1 MSCSVRPFGAAL
13 LCLALVGR
21 PATLEGQALPSFAE
35 PGISADGAEIAFTSG
50 GDIWT
55 VSAQG
60 GAARLLVAHS
70 AHESRPIYS
79 PDGRWL
85 AFNSNRYGGQDVFLM
100 DLTSGAVRRLTHD
113 SGSEQLNGFSRDG
126 DWVYFTSNAQ
136 DISGMQDVY
145 RVRVDGGTPL
155 PVAGDRYESE
165 FFSAAS
171 PDGATLAISTRGR
184 MAQGQWWRNGHSH
197 IDEAE
202 IWTVTMGDVPTYTP
216 VSTGGKNLW
225 PMYGAE
231 PGSVYFMSDRSGAE
245 NLWVSVEGRD
255 EQLTD
260 FAAGRLLWPTMST
273 DGGTIA
279 FERDFRIWTYD
290 VASRAASPLEIRL
303 LGAVEG
309 PTPET
314 ETSSSGFGSLTVSP
328 DGKKFAFVIRGDIYA
343 SSMEGE
349 VPATRVTETA
359 AQENSPTWSSD
370 SNQLVYTSWRNG
382 TEHLFAYDFVT
393 GTERQL
399 TRGDVRDQVG
409 DFSPDGTMLAFARR
423 VDEEVELRVMDWVS
437 GDHRRVA
444 VDVAGAAVWSPD
456 SRWIAYGGETDEF
469 SNVMVVPAAGG
480 EPRQVSFLASSFFGS
495 IDWSAKGDYLVYRT
509 AQRTEPGQI
518 VKIDLVPMNPTF
530 DRDAFLDLFNEPS
543 EDDDERDDDE
553 RDDDERD
560 DDERND
566 DERDDAGGAGGR
578 GSGEDGRAEAPD
590 EVEVEFE
597 GIRRRARLVPLDFS
611 AGTIRLSPDGESAV
625 VTGDGALHRITFG
638 PNGDVDV
645 DRLSVTGAPIGFS
658 DNGRQLYVSRGG
670 QLRVVTLP
678 GGQERTIETSAEVID
693 DFERTKVAAFE
704 QGWGEMRDG
713 FYDAEYHGADWPG
726 VRDTFRPYIAG
737 ARTRA
742 EFNRLMNLML
752 GELDASHL
760 GHSGRTG
767 PPQGGSGEQT
777 GRLGLRFER
786 GAVEG
791 DGRFEVSE
799 VVPLGPA
806 DVSDRIE
813 VGDVIASI
821 DGVDLGVGTDLYELL
836 GGTSGEK
843 VVVEVRRGGQVNEV
857 ELRPIS
863 GGAERQLVYRNWVE
877 SRRAMVD
884 ELSGGRLGYVHIASM
899 SSGALDQFIFD
910 LDQLNH
916 AKDGVVVDVRNNN
929 GGFVNVYAID
939 ILARRNYFTMQSRF
953 SDVLAPSRVRLGQ
966 RALLAPTV
974 LVTNQH
980 TLSDGED
987 FTEGYRSLE
996 LGPVVGEP
1004 TSGWII
1010 FTGSRGL
1017 VDGTQVRMPGTFI
1030 RDMRGQNM
1038 ELNPRPVDIEVERA
1052 TGEWYLERDSQL
1064 ARAVEELLGRL
1075 GG

>member
-1 MSCSVRPFGAAL
+1 MTFRARPFGAAL
-13 LCLALVGR
+13 LIFALTGMTSSLS
-21 PATLEGQALPSFAE
+21 AQALPAHSE
-35 PGISADGAEIAFTSG
+35 PGISPDGGSIAFVSG

-55 VSAQG
+55 VASSG

-70 AHESRPIYS
+70 AHESRPVYS

-85 AFNSNRYGGQDVFLM
+85 AFNSNRNGGQDVFVM
-100 DLTSGAVRRLTHD
+100 DLGSGDVRRLTHD

-126 DWVYFTSNAQ
+126 EWVYFTSNAQ

-145 RVRVDGGTPL
+145 RVRVAGGTPM
-155 PVAGDRYESE
+155 PVAADRYESE
-165 FFSAAS
+165 FFAAAS
-171 PDGATLAISTRGR
+171 PEDGVLAISTRGR

-202 IWTVTMGDVPTYTP
+202 IWTVALGDTPTYEA

-225 PMYGAE
+225 PMYGSDPE
-231 PGSVYFMSDRSGAE
+231 QIYFMSDRSGAE
-245 NLWVSVEGRD
+245 NLWVSDGDRDTQLTQFDEGR
-255 EQLTD
+255 
-260 FAAGRLLWPTMST
+260 FLWPTMSI

-279 FERDFRIWTYD
+279 FERDFGIWTYD
-290 VASRAASPLEIRL
+290 TATRAAAPLDIRL

-314 ETSSSGFGSLTVSP
+314 ETVSSGFGSFAVSP
-328 DGKKFAFVIRGDIYA
+328 DGKKFAFVIRGDVYA
-343 SSMEGE
+343 SSMSGE
-349 VPATRVTETA
+349 VPATRVTRTP

-393 GTERQL
+393 DTERQL
-399 TRGDVRDQVG
+399 TNGAVRDQVG
-409 DFSPDGTMLAFARR
+409 DFSPDGTMLSFARR
-423 VDEEVELRVMDWVS
+423 VDEEVELRVMEWES
-437 GDHRRVA
+437 GEHRRVA
-444 VDVAGAAVWSPD
+444 IDVTGGATWSPD
-456 SRWIAYGGETDEF
+456 SRWLAYGAETDEF
-469 SNVMVVPAAGG
+469 SNVMVVPVDGG
-480 EPRQVSFLASSFFGS
+480 DPQQVSFLASSFFGS
-495 IDWSAKGDYLVYRT
+495 IDWSAEGDYLVYRT

-530 DRDAFLDLFNEPS
+530 DRDAFRELFNEPGD
-543 EDDDERDDDE
+543 EDDPDTDPDDDESE
-553 RDDDERD
+553 GPGGEA
-560 DDERND
+560 
-566 DERDDAGGAGGR
+566 AGA
-578 GSGEDGRAEAPD
+578 AEAPEQVD
-590 EVEVEFE
+590 IDFE
-597 GIRRRARLVPLDFS
+597 GIRRRGRLVPLDFS
-611 AGTIRLSPDGESAV
+611 AGTIRLSPDGESAIV
-625 VTGDGALHRITFG
+625 SGDGALHRVTFG
-638 PNGDVDV
+638 PNGDIEV
-645 DRLSVTGAPIGFS
+645 DRLSVSGNPIGFS
-658 DNGRQLYVSRGG
+658 GNGRELYVSRGG
-670 QLRVVTLP
+670 QLRVVSLP
-678 GGQERTIETSAEVID
+678 GGQERTIETSAEVVD

-713 FYDAEYHGADWPG
+713 FYDADYHGADWPR

-742 EFNRLMNLML
+742 EFNRLMNMML
-752 GELDASHL
+752 GELNASHL

-767 PPQGGSGEQT
+767 PPQGGSGVQT
-777 GRLGLRFER
+777 GRLGLRFDR
-786 GAVEG
+786 MAVEA

-806 DVSDRIE
+806 DISDRIE
-813 VGDVIASI
+813 VGDELVSVG
-821 DGVDLGVGTDLYELL
+821 GVDLDAGTDLYALL
-836 GGTSGEK
+836 GETPGEK
-843 VVVEVRRGGQVNEV
+843 VVVEVRSDGEVRDV
-857 ELRPIS
+857 ELMPIS

-877 SRRAMVD
+877 SRRALVD

-899 SSGALDQFIFD
+899 SSGALDQLIFD
-910 LDQLNH
+910 LDQQNH

-939 ILARRNYFTMQSRF
+939 ILARRNYFTMQGRF
-953 SDVLAPSRVRLGQ
+953 SDVVAPARVRLGQ

-996 LGPVVGEP
+996 LGSVVGEP

-1030 RDMRGQNM
+1030 RDLRGQNM

-1052 TGEWYLERDSQL
+1052 TGEWYQDRDSQL
-1064 ARAVEELLGRL
+1064 ERAVEELLGRL